1 MNGTD
6 LYNNQYEYLKGAT
19 YQLSPL
25 TIFLSVFV
33 ILHNLMIFLEYFR
46 DKTSVISSF
55 FMGIALADIF
65 TAVGQLVVSVI
76 SILVYTNLVDPQ
88 VLYKS
93 FYFFIFIALP
103 GYSCS
108 KFLSTFLAIIQTSIL
123 INPFRRLRREFLKS
137 AMIVMILILT
147 ALHWSDGI
155 SALVAD
161 VMFQASKTKP
171 SFYVTVLMFC
181 ESPGTLAI
189 LLTGYCFNPGK
200 VTKTCD
206 FSLNPLNH
214 FIGGGV
220 LIVVGF
226 ILPPVIVLI
235 TMVIQVVTLQRNSTK
250 SSDSAG
256 GHADP
261 PDYSRHVSLTILLV
275 SVLFFCCHTIFLIS
289 LVAWFVIFGSLRGN
303 DSKHSFKTQGTW
315 FGLFVMVF
323 PLIYAVLYPVILIFR
338 KAELRQRYKKLLTSG
353 LHHRF
358 CAGGRDEIH
367 CHIETNST
375 DLPSG
380 PSTGV

>member
-123 INPFRRLRREFLKS
+123 INPFRRLRRDFLKS

-147 ALHWSDGI
+147 ALHWCDGI

-161 VMFQASKTKP
+161 LMFQASKTKP
-171 SFYVTVLMFC
+171 SFYVTVATVF
-181 ESPGTLAI
+181 EVPG
-189 LLTGYCFNPGK
+189 
-200 VTKTCD
+200 
-206 FSLNPLNH
+206 
-214 FIGGGV
+214 
-220 LIVVGF
+220 
-226 ILPPVIVLI
+226 
-235 TMVIQVVTLQRNSTK
+235 
-250 SSDSAG
+250 
-256 GHADP
+256 
-261 PDYSRHVSLTILLV
+261 
-275 SVLFFCCHTIFLIS
+275 
-289 LVAWFVIFGSLRGN
+289 
-303 DSKHSFKTQGTW
+303 
-315 FGLFVMVF
+315 
-323 PLIYAVLYPVILIFR
+323 
-338 KAELRQRYKKLLTSG
+338 LLTSYLTADCFSPG
-353 LHHRF
+353 IKNKTCNF
-358 CAGGRDEIH
+358 DSNPVVFYIVAGI
-367 CHIETNST
+367 
-375 DLPSG
+375 
-380 PSTGV
+380 

>member
-46 DKTSVISSF
+46 EKTSVISSF
-55 FMGIALADIF
+55 FMGIALVDIF

-76 SILVYTNLVDPQ
+76 SILVYSNLVDRH

-123 INPFRRLRREFLKS
+123 INPFRRLRKEFLKS
-137 AMIVMILILT
+137 AMIVMVLFLT
-147 ALHWSDGI
+147 ALHWCDGI
-155 SALVAD
+155 SAIIAD

-171 SFYVTVLMFC
+171 SFYVTVATVF
-181 ESPGTLAI
+181 EVPG
-189 LLTGYCFNPGK
+189 LLTSYLTADCFSIGIKN
-200 VTKTCD
+200 KTCNFD
-206 FSLNPLNH
+206 SNPVV
-214 FIGGGV
+214 FYIVAGV
-220 LIVVGF
+220 LIVLGF
-226 ILPPVIVLI
+226 ILPPMIVLMSMI
-235 TMVIQVVTLQRNSTK
+235 IQIVALYRRSRDE
-250 SSDSAG
+250 DSRES
-256 GHADP
+256 
-261 PDYSRHVSLTILLV
+261 YSRHASLTILLV

-303 DSKHSFKTQGTW
+303 DSRHSFKTQGTW
-315 FGLFVMVF
+315 FGLFVLVF
-323 PLIYAVLYPVILIFR
+323 PLIYAVFYPVILICR
-338 KAELRQRYKKLLTSG
+338 KAELRKRYKKLLLAG
-353 LHHRF
+353 VYRRF
-358 CAGGRDEIH
+358 CAGGRSEDD
-367 CHIETNST
+367 IELEDITRSSNIPNT
-375 DLPSG
+375 D
-380 PSTGV
+380 

>member
-123 INPFRRLRREFLKS
+123 INPFRHLRREFLKS
-137 AMIVMILILT
+137 AMIVMVLILT
-147 ALHWSDGI
+147 ALHWCDGI

-161 VMFQASKTKP
+161 LMFQASKTKP
-171 SFYVTVLMFC
+171 SFYVTVATVF
-181 ESPGTLAI
+181 EVPG
-189 LLTGYCFNPGK
+189 
-200 VTKTCD
+200 
-206 FSLNPLNH
+206 
-214 FIGGGV
+214 
-220 LIVVGF
+220 
-226 ILPPVIVLI
+226 
-235 TMVIQVVTLQRNSTK
+235 
-250 SSDSAG
+250 
-256 GHADP
+256 
-261 PDYSRHVSLTILLV
+261 
-275 SVLFFCCHTIFLIS
+275 
-289 LVAWFVIFGSLRGN
+289 
-303 DSKHSFKTQGTW
+303 
-315 FGLFVMVF
+315 
-323 PLIYAVLYPVILIFR
+323 
-338 KAELRQRYKKLLTSG
+338 LLTSYLTADCFSLG
-353 LHHRF
+353 IKNKTCNFDSNPVVFYIVAGILIVLGFF
-358 CAGGRDEIH
+358 CR
-367 CHIETNST
+367 
-375 DLPSG
+375 P
-380 PSTGV
+380 